1 MIAALPMYDLPWLR
15 DANDRFWEAIVQAL
29 RARGLDH
36 VPRRL
41 TRADDLPALWRDP
54 ALLLAQ
60 SCGFPFMTTLK
71 GQVQL
76 VATPHYRAD
85 GCDGARH
92 RAAIL
97 IRRDHPAKTLGDLA
111 GARAGVNDETS
122 NTGMNLFRAA
132 IAHVAGGTA
141 FFQSVTVTG
150 SHAESVEAIRDDHI
164 DVASIDS
171 VTLALLQDHDPALQD
186 AVRIL
191 AWTEATPALPFVS
204 SLATP
209 PDILSKLRDA
219 LAAVCGDPD
228 HKVVLDRLR
237 LTGIS
242 LLAEGDYAIVRDL
255 DRKAEMLGY
264 GRLS

>member
-1 MIAALPMYDLPWLR
+1 MIAALPMYDLPWLQ
-15 DANDRFWEAIVQAL
+15 DANDRLWEAIAQAL
-29 RARGLDH
+29 HARGLDH

-41 TRADDLPALWRDP
+41 TRTDDLPALWRDP

-60 SCGFPFMTTLK
+60 SCGFPFMTTLR

-97 IRRDHPAKTLGDLA
+97 IRRDHPAETLGDLA
-111 GARAGVNDETS
+111 GTRAGVNDRTS
-122 NTGMNLFRAA
+122 NTGMNLFRAG
-132 IAHVAGGTA
+132 IAPVAQGTA
-141 FFQSVTVTG
+141 FFQSVTITG
-150 SHAESVEAIRDDHI
+150 SHAASVEAIRDGRI
-164 DVASIDS
+164 DVASVDG
-171 VTLALLQDHDPALQD
+171 VTLALLQDHDPALRD

-191 AWTEATPALPFVS
+191 AWTQATPALPFVS

-209 PDILSKLRDA
+209 PDILTKLRDA
-219 LAAVCGDPD
+219 LAAVCEDSG
-228 HKVVLDRLR
+228 HTAVLDRLR

-242 LLAEGDYAIVRDL
+242 LLAERDYAIVQDL
-255 DRKAEMLGY
+255 ERKAELLGY